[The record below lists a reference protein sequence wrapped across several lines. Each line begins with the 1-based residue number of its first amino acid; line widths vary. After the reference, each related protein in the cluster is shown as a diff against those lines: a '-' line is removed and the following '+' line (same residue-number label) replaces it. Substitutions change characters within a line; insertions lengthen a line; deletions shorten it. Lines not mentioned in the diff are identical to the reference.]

1 MVSKDVEFKDLGLL
15 IIDEEQKFG
24 VKVKDRLKELKVNVD
39 VLTLTATPIP
49 RTLHFSLMGARYN
62 VEKWFYWESIFWFDD
77 NKGGKGGPDG
87 LDPFVVSENFHNQ
100 HGDYAQG
107 DGLLV
112 YPSTQKPNGFTDLGR
127 DGWSVKSDVI
137 PSVRLKSLRRGQQD
151 RALIEIARL
160 SSPIATEN
168 VVLQMV
174 PNALGEARIY
184 PSWTEN
190 GGDYVSARHTL
201 RRLALG
207 KTESFQRAEKVREE
221 GRSGGLAV
229 PSRLGTIAK
238 YVSVIMMIALI
249 YLMVRGL
256 KK

>member
-1 MVSKDVEFKDLGLL
+1 MMVESRCNSTASLPE
-15 IIDEEQKFG
+15 KF
-24 VKVKDRLKELKVNVD
+24 E
-39 VLTLTATPIP
+39 
-49 RTLHFSLMGARYN
+49 
-62 VEKWFYWESIFWFDD
+62 
-77 NKGGKGGPDG
+77 
-87 LDPFVVSENFHNQ
+87 
-100 HGDYAQG
+100 
-107 DGLLV
+107 
-112 YPSTQKPNGFTDLGR
+112 
-127 DGWSVKSDVI
+127 I

-151 RALIEIARL
+151 RALIEMARL
-160 SSPIATEN
+160 SSPIAAEK

-190 GGDYVSARHTL
+190 GGDYVSSRHTL

-221 GRSGGLAV
+221 GRSGEVAV

-249 YLMVRGL
+249 YLMIRGL